1 MAYIGTSPTQ
11 AVRTRFLY
19 TATASQTTFSGA
31 DTQNLTLRYSDAN
44 FVDVYQNGVLLKG
57 GGADYTATTTTSV
70 VLATGATA
78 DDVIEIIVYDVF
90 AVANLIKK
98 DGDTVEGVINFNGKE
113 ITLDADFDTSITADT
128 DDQIDIKIAG
138 SDSLRIKANE
148 IENVSG
154 DFTLDVAGDITLD
167 ANGQQIFFAKGGAT
181 FGQFGTESTPSN
193 YTIEST
199 VSDGDIIFKG
209 NDGGSTVTALTLD
222 MSDAGTAQF
231 GHDIELV
238 QSNFINFKH
247 QAGGT
252 IRATIS
258 ADSSDNLT
266 FGTGS
271 SGTERMRIDTS
282 GRVGIGATPTAQF
295 AHNLIQVGNQATLGA
310 NAALS
315 TTGQTFLTH
324 NLYYNTDGNLRVFN
338 TSGANEGT
346 IYQQIDGTHRF
357 SNSAATTGTPTVT
370 ERMRIDSSG
379 LVGIGNTSPSS
390 QLAGAANLVIGGTSD
405 ADSGMTFVTAT
416 DGQGLIHFSDAT
428 SGDARF
434 DGFIGYEQSN
444 QAMKFGTAQTER
456 MRIDSSGAVMVGTTN
471 NDVASSSGTGN
482 EGHVFP
488 PGAPGQHA
496 ISNQTVL
503 DLNRK
508 TSDGVILNFRK
519 NGSQVGTISTNGN
532 TLPSDKNFK
541 RDIKDLSIG
550 LDLVSQLQP
559 KSFNTIVDDENSP
572 VMYGLIAQDLEVALE
587 KVGVTKNSAWIL
599 QHEEKNDAKESDY
612 SLDYGKLIPILINAI
627 KELQAKVTALES
639 K

>member
-282 GRVGIGATPTAQF
+282 GRVGIGVTPTAQF

-379 LVGIGNTSPSS
+379 NVLIGRTSSS
-390 QLAGAANLVIGGTSD
+390 SATAGAQFS
-405 ADSGMTFVTAT
+405 ADGNNIVR
-416 DGQGLIHFSDAT
+416 DGQSAL
-428 SGDARF
+428 
-434 DGFIGYEQSN
+434 
-444 QAMKFGTAQTER
+444 
-456 MRIDSSGAVMVGTTN
+456 
-471 NDVASSSGTGN
+471 
-482 EGHVFP
+482 
-488 PGAPGQHA
+488 
-496 ISNQTVL
+496 TVKRL
-503 DLNRK
+503 S
-508 TSDGVILNFRK
+508 SDGDIVTFAK
-519 NGSQVGTISTNGN
+519 DSTSVGTIGKTNGQTDIYIGSGDVGLRFGDSIDQIIAYDPSSN
-532 TLPSDKNFK
+532 NSRDDAIDLGRSNVRFDDIFATNGTIQTSDKNEK
-541 RDIKDLSIG
+541 
-550 LDLVSQLQP
+550 
-559 KSFNTIVDDENSP
+559 NTIVDSDLGIDFVNRLSP
-572 VMYGLIAQDLEVALE
+572 KSYKFNNKTRTHYGLIAQDVETVLGNIKKDATQFAGFCKDDISE
-587 KVGVTKNSAWIL
+587 KQDGSEYRYGL
-599 QHEEKNDAKESDY
+599 RYHEFISPM
-612 SLDYGKLIPILINAI
+612 IQAI
-627 KELQAKVTALES
+627 KDLKAEVDTLKAEVKTLKGE
-639 K
+639 